1 VDAHVQER
9 EPVRVWAYCCQSFEK
24 TTRRAAGV
32 KPLTC
37 PPVDAGSFDPQWL
50 EGPEPGISW
59 DLIYLDLHGQPSD
72 TAWYG
77 DDWLPALTEE
87 QVRSLDLGGA
97 VVFAINCYLTDN
109 DSPMMDALLDA
120 GARYVIGGPGLNYGG
135 AESMIGASKL
145 GQRFRQLYG
154 ILRDPLRALAIAK
167 MAVRT
172 QGSISSA
179 VGRARIEEANE
190 DTLEFQAFYRKPKD
204 RAAMSA

>member
-1 VDAHVQER
+1 M
-9 EPVRVWAYCCQSFEK
+9 RVWAYCCQSFEK

-32 KPLTC
+32 DPLTC
-37 PPVDAGSFDPQWL
+37 PPVDAGEFDPQRL
-50 EGPEPGISW
+50 EGPEPGTPW
-59 DLIYLDLHGQPSD
+59 DLIYLDLHGQSGD

-87 QVRSLDLGGA
+87 QVRTVDLGGA
-97 VVFAINCYLTDN
+97 VVFAINCYLADD

-135 AESMIGASKL
+135 VSSMIGASML
-145 GQRFRQLYG
+145 GQRFRQFYA
-154 ILRDPLRALAIAK
+154 ILRDPLRALTIAK
-167 MAVRT
+167 TVVRA

-179 VGRARIEEANE
+179 IGRTRIEEADE

-204 RAAMSA
+204 RAAMTA